1 MRDVAPLTEA
11 LRRHW
16 CRRVAAM
23 EGGPAS
29 LSFANSALLLGV
41 QRGDSGA
48 VRDALRAGAD
58 PRARLARGDVLRVLG
73 EGTHLGSHWWGSQS
87 DFPWLYFAGKW
98 STEEVVTLLLRA
110 GCHHSDHTSLG
121 VTALHMAAQEGKP
134 DVAALLLSA
143 GASAAARDFAGW
155 TALHYC
161 ANHRWAT
168 WDRTASLANH
178 VRCVE
183 LLTSGN
189 LPERYYLAL
198 VNALDDDG
206 ATAMHS
212 AAQSGRVEMCAAL
225 YKQGVPFTGAPRS
238 CTPFHVAACYGRCAV
253 MDAFLQW
260 ASPVVRRRL
269 LLSRCDRGETPALA
283 ACRNGQAGAI
293 LLLADRGGAF
303 ALASSRLLPVAAL
316 QCHPDTVA
324 TLLGLGVRRKLWRAL
339 HTVRGQRRRVAL
351 QVEEAADQTPG
362 LAQEAARF
370 DLHAVACEAMLCQAG
385 RGTPMVWAPHRTRL
399 YPKALRL
406 RCQDLLRVMR
416 GWTHMREL
424 PTPLRECILEDV
436 FTFEARQACWPG
448 VTPLQWDLITR
459 AQRVMLQA
467 GLKED
472 ALPEKVDAEGTAAEG
487 PGSDTEGDGDP
498 EAALV
503 EIMQGQ
509 HLDTDDDS
517 DVEGS

>member
-1 MRDVAPLTEA
+1 
-11 LRRHW
+11 
-16 CRRVAAM
+16 M

-29 LSFANSALLLGV
+29 LSFANSALLVGV

-58 PRARLARGDVLRVLG
+58 PRARLARDDVLRVLG
-73 EGTHLGSHWWGSQS
+73 EGTHLGSQWWGRQT

-98 STEEVVTLLLRA
+98 SNVEVVTLLLRA
-110 GCHHSDHTSLG
+110 GCHHGDHTSLG

-168 WDRTASLANH
+168 WDGNASLANH
-178 VRCVE
+178 LRCVE

-225 YKQGVPFTGAPRS
+225 YKRGVPFTGAPRS

-260 ASPVVRRRL
+260 ACPVTRRRL
-269 LLSRCDRGETPALA
+269 LTSRCDRGETPALA
-283 ACRNGQAGAI
+283 ACRNGEVGATRP
-293 LLLADRGGAF
+293 LAERGGAV

-316 QCHPDTVA
+316 QCHPDMVA
-324 TLLGLGVRRKLWRAL
+324 TLLGLGVRRQLWRAL
-339 HTVRGQRRRVAL
+339 YIAREQRRRAAH
-351 QVEEAADQTPG
+351 QVKEAAAPTPG
-362 LAQEAARF
+362 LAQDAARF
-370 DLHAVACEAMLCQAG
+370 HLHAAACEEMLSQAGCYTPLVWEPHHMRFYSMSLQMRCQA
-385 RGTPMVWAPHRTRL
+385 
-399 YPKALRL
+399 
-406 RCQDLLRVMR
+406 LLRVMHS
-416 GWTHMREL
+416 WTHMREL
-424 PTPLRECILEDV
+424 PTSLRDCILEDV
-436 FTFEARQACWPG
+436 FTFEARQACWPK

-459 AQRVMLQA
+459 AQRIMLKA

-472 ALPEKVDAEGTAAEG
+472 ALPDPEPPEWIDAQADSTAAEG
-487 PGSDTEGDGDP
+487 PGSDTEEDGDP